1 MPQLGSEESPMIIT
15 KKKTGK
21 VLGLTGSFYSGERKK
36 KYNDNYDRIFGD
48 KKNAKS

>member
-1 MPQLGSEESPMIIT
+1 MPQIGSEESPMIIT
-15 KKKTGK
+15 KKKPGK
-21 VLGLTGSFYSGERKK
+21 VLGLTGSFYVGDRKK

>member
-1 MPQLGSEESPMIIT
+1 MSQIGSEENPMIIT

>member
-1 MPQLGSEESPMIIT
+1 MPQLGSEKNPMVIT

-21 VLGLTGSFYSGERKK
+21 ILGLTGSFYVGDSKK

-48 KKNAKS
+48 KVNAKS